1 VSENKAAVLAG
12 WYVDVSYLK
21 KAGIARI
28 QVEIPMDIWE
38 SHQGVL
44 GIPPAFDAAKKFVA
58 LTRLT
63 ESAFK
68 AWAAEQSSSG
78 LSRDTE
84 NGPGESALAA
94 DRRYTIAEAQ
104 GQDKPR
110 TYTRSQIAA
119 MKCRD
124 PAFARWLMD
133 CHRMDWLLALE
144 LPGIDTDE
152 DRADYCIKAALGIQS
167 KSELDAPAPNPKA
180 DAWDRLEAS
189 FRHRDQVRT

>member
-1 VSENKAAVLAG
+1 VSENKAAIYADFADYKRIKSRKVFQLHIEVPLEREKDVLEILGFPSTLTGTPVA
-12 WYVDVSYLK
+12 
-21 KAGIARI
+21 IARLHP
-28 QVEIPMDIWE
+28 QATAEQPTAP
-38 SHQGVL
+38 QG
-44 GIPPAFDAAKKFVA
+44 AATKMA
-58 LTRLT
+58 LTGGSLT
-63 ESAFK
+63 ASCH
-68 AWAAEQSSSG
+68 
-78 LSRDTE
+78 
-84 NGPGESALAA
+84 
-94 DRRYTIAEAQ
+94 AEAQ